1 LVLLIG
7 TILPSLEIEI
17 KPFSVL
23 YGWIPGKIDFLYAT
37 LEENWIALG
46 I

>member
-17 KPFSVL
+17 KPFRVL
-23 YGWIPGKIDFLYAT
+23 YGWILGKIDLIYAT
-37 LEENWIALG
+37 LKENWIALE